1 MRMKS
6 VSVRGSAIYDASP
19 MSRSHHR
26 LADPAPGLLSL
37 QTVSRGGHMMRQR
50 MVVWNAG
57 IACLLVASGACS
69 QLGSILGGM
78 GGSPQSNQVSGYVEG
93 VNTRTQQIAIQTS
106 NGQVVLSYDN
116 QTAVVYQNQQYPV
129 TALERGD
136 QVTARVQSTSGG
148 AYYTDLVQVD
158 RSVSGG
164 GGSASGNVQ
173 SLQGTVGQIDR
184 ANGRFRLDGNNA
196 SVIVSLPYNVRQ
208 SDLNTFQNLRL
219 GDRVRFYGVFLDDS
233 RVELR
238 QFY

>member
-1 MRMKS
+1 M
-6 VSVRGSAIYDASP
+6 
-19 MSRSHHR
+19 
-26 LADPAPGLLSL
+26 
-37 QTVSRGGHMMRQR
+37 TVQQR
-50 MVVWNAG
+50 VVWSA
-57 IACLLVASGACS
+57 AMTCLLVANGACS
-69 QLGSILGGM
+69 QLGSILGGV

-93 VNTRTQQIAIQTS
+93 VDTRTQQIAIQTS
-106 NGQVVLSYDN
+106 NGQRVMLSYDN
-116 QTAVVYQNQQYPV
+116 QTAVVYQNQNYPV

-158 RSVSGG
+158 QSVSGG
-164 GGSASGNVQ
+164 GSGTGSGSVQ

-184 ANGRFRLDGNNA
+184 PNGLFRLDGSNA

-208 SDLNTFQNLRL
+208 SDLNTFQNLRV
-219 GDRVRFYGVFLDDS
+219 GDRVRLYGVFINNS